1 MIQLPYTYFP
11 GENGHQYDDLDLT
24 AENTVE
30 ARYSQAPSP
39 LYKGSPLIEALPWPR
54 TKEETLA
61 AYQRNISYSFSETE
75 ALTTEEKLLSLK
87 ALVDL
92 RFPLPFHYELEY
104 SFYNALATSYHNRKS
119 KFNANAVVSILT
131 GEKMIESH
139 HQLVG
144 NTASAAN
151 TGVALLGYSGCGKSS
166 ALEILLEH
174 YPQVIYHEDA
184 NGGRYPQ
191 IVYITLNCVPNS
203 NFSALYARIGEAID
217 RALNLEDNVY
227 ERMIEAKRS
236 LGGKSACVRKLIEV
250 FSIGAIILDA
260 IQLIDFNST
269 KENSF
274 ESLLLLTNETKVA
287 FVVIGT
293 EDAYEKMFKELRT
306 ARRIG
311 EVINGNAYCENRTY
325 FMHMVAALFRYQWFE
340 EPVKLTNEITEALYE
355 ISRGIVCFLIKAYEE
370 MHRAYYDESPRP
382 IVDANF
388 IRCTVRPRMERFY
401 RLMQDTGMHSAMRA
415 DNDID
420 LYWDRERQ
428 NQFAQEYLDLCEE
441 AERLRENVIRN
452 IANITGTQYDLNT
465 ISQAYAKVIVR
476 PKQEKTEKALTSAV
490 IKMLAKA
497 PPKREKKV
505 LTPVS
510 SEEMKKE
517 LLLKKQ

>member
-1 MIQLPYTYFP
+1 
-11 GENGHQYDDLDLT
+11 
-24 AENTVE
+24 
-30 ARYSQAPSP
+30 
-39 LYKGSPLIEALPWPR
+39 
-54 TKEETLA
+54 
-61 AYQRNISYSFSETE
+61 
-75 ALTTEEKLLSLK
+75 
-87 ALVDL
+87 
-92 RFPLPFHYELEY
+92 
-104 SFYNALATSYHNRKS
+104 
-119 KFNANAVVSILT
+119 
-131 GEKMIESH
+131 
-139 HQLVG
+139 
-144 NTASAAN
+144 
-151 TGVALLGYSGCGKSS
+151 
-166 ALEILLEH
+166 
-174 YPQVIYHEDA
+174 
-184 NGGRYPQ
+184 
-191 IVYITLNCVPNS
+191 
-203 NFSALYARIGEAID
+203 
-217 RALNLEDNVY
+217 
-227 ERMIEAKRS
+227 
-236 LGGKSACVRKLIEV
+236 
-250 FSIGAIILDA
+250 
-260 IQLIDFNST
+260 
-269 KENSF
+269 
-274 ESLLLLTNETKVA
+274 
-287 FVVIGT
+287 
-293 EDAYEKMFKELRT
+293 
-306 ARRIG
+306 
-311 EVINGNAYCENRTY
+311 
-325 FMHMVAALFRYQWFE
+325 MHMVAALFRYQWFE

-428 NQFAQEYLDLCEE
+428 NQFAQEYFDLCEE

-517 LLLKKQ
+517 LLLKNSKEEGLLFRL